1 MKREEKPVSG
11 QQSES
16 FGLALLLTLT
26 GGFLDTYTYI
36 CRDHVFANAQ
46 TGNFACLAMAVA
58 QIEWLK
64 VVRYGIPILSFML
77 GVTLAIHIRT
87 WFQKNRFLHWRQAV
101 ILLEI
106 GLLLTVSL
114 IPAGEMSNMIANL
127 LVSFTCAVQLETFR
141 KFNGNVFASTMCT
154 GNLRS
159 ATEKLNLFL
168 MNHSPEERRKSTR
181 YFLVDGV
188 FVVGAVLGA
197 VFTTR
202 FGIRAV
208 WLCCVILLGVFF
220 MMFSRKHIEKN

>member
-1 MKREEKPVSG
+1 MLYRRRNSPQLRQCLSRREP
-11 QQSES
+11 
-16 FGLALLLTLT
+16 
-26 GGFLDTYTYI
+26 
-36 CRDHVFANAQ
+36 
-46 TGNFACLAMAVA
+46 
-58 QIEWLK
+58 
-64 VVRYGIPILSFML
+64 
-77 GVTLAIHIRT
+77 
-87 WFQKNRFLHWRQAV
+87 RFLHWRQAV